1 MKKILIPTDFSNCAG
16 FAVEYA
22 FKIAPQLHCE
32 LEFLHVI
39 STPVNWLKIPLDKEK
54 LYPEILEKIRIAKNE
69 LAVLETKSKEQNIG
83 AKSSLVFNVGSE
95 NIAEYINASE
105 YELIIIGSHGSSG
118 IKEKLIGSN
127 AQKTIRNSSVPVLVL
142 KNSLQKNIL
151 NAAFVSDFED
161 VSQQAFHIMTAF
173 ADMIG
178 VKTHLLYVNT
188 HSNLDETN
196 IESKMNKALTLCDR
210 GEKCS
215 KNTVNADSIEE
226 GILNFSKQ
234 NNIDMVCICTHGKGG
249 FKQLFSPSI
258 TESVANHIEIPLL
271 SIKL

>member
-1 MKKILIPTDFSNCAG
+1 MKKILIPTDFSNCAN
-16 FAVEYA
+16 FATQYA
-22 FKIAPQLHCE
+22 LKIAPQLNCE
-32 LEFLHVI
+32 LEFLHII
-39 STPVNWLKIPLDKEK
+39 STPVDWLKIPLDNEK

-69 LAVLETKSKEQNIG
+69 LAILKAKAKEKNIE
-83 AKSSLVFNVGSE
+83 AKSSLAFNVGSE
-95 NIAEYINASE
+95 NIAEYINESE

-127 AQKTIRNSSVPVLVL
+127 TQKIIRNSSVPVLVL
-142 KNSLQKNIL
+142 KNQPKENIF
-151 NAAFVSDFED
+151 NAVFVSDFED
-161 VSQQAFHIMTAF
+161 VYQQAFHKMTAF
-173 ADMIG
+173 ADKVNI
-178 VKTHLLYVNT
+178 KTHLLYVNT
-188 HSNLDETN
+188 LSSMDKQN
-196 IESKMNKALTLCDR
+196 IESKMDKALTMCNRD
-210 GEKCS
+210 EKCL
-215 KNTVNADSIEE
+215 KHIVNADSIEE